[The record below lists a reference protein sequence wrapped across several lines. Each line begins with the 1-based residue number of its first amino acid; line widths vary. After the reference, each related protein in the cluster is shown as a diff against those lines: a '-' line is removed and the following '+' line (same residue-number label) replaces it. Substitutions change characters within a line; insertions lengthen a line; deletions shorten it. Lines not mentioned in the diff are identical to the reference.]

1 MATSIASQLQ
11 AIKSLV
17 LADEEPLK
25 RPFTRPSILFN
36 PKEAADI
43 DIDTILNIALSG
55 LEVLTSVDGRFR
67 DYKNDLF
74 SHKSKDLDRELM
86 GIEEN
91 NKINA
96 TISSYLRL
104 LSGHLQLPASLKT
117 LEYLIRR
124 YKIHVYNT
132 EELISC
138 ALPYHDTHAFV
149 RIVQLLNLGNNK
161 WKFLEGVK
169 VSGAPPPRTVI
180 VQQCIRDMGVLE
192 VLCNYAS
199 PTKKFL
205 PSRPT
210 INFCTAVV
218 VEALGSVTTVDS
230 DAVKRILPFVV
241 SGLQPGTKGGSDHKA
256 GALMIVALLANK
268 VALSPKL
275 VKSLIRSIAEI
286 AREDVKEST
295 DLQWFRL
302 SLMALINL
310 VQLQPVDMF
319 PKKALDIL
327 KEIRDIAE
335 LLLGLSQEFNID
347 RFLSVLLESL
357 VDYCSSDELC
367 HLTLISI
374 IEKVPMKNLVGHVV
388 SNILFS
394 CLRLS
399 QKDSNSTSSGSWAKR
414 TLVAINAKYPFELR
428 GAVRKFLEETKVKSK
443 KEDTGFEILSK
454 VLDGNIDVS
463 EAIPDS
469 KIWFALHHPKAEVR
483 RATLS
488 GLNSSGVLKTKAVD
502 PQRLV
507 TIQDA
512 ILHQLHDDDLTVVQA
527 ALSIDGLPGM
537 ISPSDLLEGLNDVLK
552 RCVII
557 LMSNSSDKLA
567 LAGDVAVS
575 CLKIVISSFPGMND
589 HFKKLSAMIFPLLLI
604 LPKTQKTNLKILELA
619 KEQKLPFYHNIAVV
633 SSKRKKS
640 EPGSLSSINME
651 IVSSLAETFLKHP
664 DEYLSLL
671 TESCRIGHSLA
682 LFEACFSV
690 LKSEWEV
697 FKYRFD
703 GSVNEFSAEILSWDC
718 RKFLD
723 QLFDTDIEALNTKL
737 LICIFWRLL
746 EAFILAMPADVLL
759 VGPLPDSLL
768 FSCLL
773 RLLWQVVIFA
783 IVVSCHTFYLV
794 MTVEYIYSLLPQDV
808 NERWYSRLEE
818 LFVFFANSRLKH
830 VFKEHRHYLVSKCKV
845 SLVRFLSKFFTEE
858 DVPAAVQIESLHCF
872 TFLCSQADD
881 SLLFELLAEFPSV
894 LIPLA
899 SDNQETR
906 VAAMG
911 CIDGLYALW
920 RRFDF
925 SSKKNGSTAL
935 WSHFLDDLLGLM
947 VQQKRLILSDK
958 KFLSSFM
965 TSLLSSSCNSLLVPE
980 SIGQRFD
987 QQTKDKTIAFI
998 LGSALKLSAFGKLMI
1013 LSLLKGL
1020 GSAILHVKDVRS
1032 FLSLLLERRS
1042 QHYIEL
1048 HSSSPKLSGNEIRIL
1063 CLLLES
1069 CASLFSLDNHD
1080 FNVYLVKALQVEMMS
1095 PEDPAVIEPCIAVL
1109 QKLSSQ
1115 FYTGLTTDMQEC
1127 LFCHLVL
1134 LFRHANGAVQ
1144 DAARE
1149 ALLRLNIMCSTVGQ
1163 VLDPILKQE
1172 SLVIG
1177 SAYGKKKKKSD
1188 EHQKSNFH
1196 ADAIYKGENAL
1207 SFLSSLLDI
1216 LLLKKDIANRDLL
1229 LGPLFKLLG
1238 KVFSDGWLQQGA
1250 AIAKDEKW
1258 IQSSSGI
1265 CQTISTTLIYIQQKL
1280 LIVLEDISA
1289 SLLHAIPLKDDIVN
1303 KVNVKMLVECAR
1315 STNDGV
1321 TRNHVFSLLSAAAKV
1336 LPDKILEHILDILA
1350 VIGEATITQN
1360 DSHSRHVF
1368 EVLISAIVPCWLS
1381 KTDDKDKI
1389 LQVFVNVLPEVAEH
1403 RRQSIVVY
1411 LLRTLGECDS
1421 LASLFVLLFRSL
1433 VSRKGLSYLSNT
1445 HASESFASF
1454 AQREWEYA
1462 FALQI
1467 CEQYSCGIW
1476 LPSLVM
1482 MLQKVGIGNL
1492 GQEMLMELLCAMEL
1506 ILHKMHDPEFAFKLG
1521 SEEDSDNIQRKLEEL
1536 MEQVVF
1542 LLQFVETRKKQ
1553 MSVPITTRKDLK
1565 ECMRAV
1571 LRSVTKVMNP
1581 AAYFKGIVNLLG
1593 NADGNVK
1600 KKALGL
1606 LCETVKDLDMAK
1618 PKHKRRRELDP
1629 DSNSRWF
1636 HLDDSAFESF
1646 RKMCSEVVLLVN
1658 NSTGES
1664 NISLKLTA
1672 VSTLEV
1678 LANRFASY
1686 DSVFNLCLVSVTNSI
1701 SSRNLALASSCLR
1714 TTGALVNVLG
1724 LKALAELPLIM
1735 ENVRKKSREISTY
1748 VDVQNESNEDKTQ
1761 RESLMASVLITLE
1774 AVIDKLGG
1782 FLNPY
1787 LGDITEL
1794 LVLCPEYLPG
1804 SDPKLKVK
1812 ADAVRRLLTDKI
1824 QVRLALPPLLK
1835 IYSGA
1840 VDAGDSSLVI
1850 AFEILG
1856 NIISRMDRSSIGG
1869 FHGKIFDQCLLALDL
1884 RRQHRVSIQ
1893 DIDIVEKSV
1902 ISTVISLTMKLT
1914 ETMFRPL
1921 FIRSIE
1927 WAESDVEDIGSMK
1940 SKSIDRAIVFYS
1952 LVNKLAESHRS
1963 LFVPYFKYLLEGCV
1977 QHLTDAR
1984 GVNTANSTRKKKKA
1998 RIQEAGTIKEQ
2009 NGSLSI
2015 NHWQLRALVISSLH
2029 KCFLYDTA
2037 SLKFLD
2043 STNFQVLLKPI
2054 VSQLAAEPPA
2064 GLEEHLNVPTVKE
2077 VDDLLVVCIGQM
2089 AVTAGTDLLW
2099 KPLNHEV
2106 LMQTRSE
2113 KVRSRILGLRIVK
2126 YFVENLKDEYLVLL
2140 AETIPF
2146 LGELLED
2153 VELPVKS
2160 LAQDIIKEMESLSGE
2175 SLRQYL

>member
-149 RIVQLLNLGNNK
+149 RIVQNNK

-773 RLLWQVVIFA
+773 RM
-783 IVVSCHTFYLV
+783 S
-794 MTVEYIYSLLPQDV
+794 M
-808 NERWYSRLEE
+808 
-818 LFVFFANSRLKH
+818 K
-830 VFKEHRHYLVSKCKV
+830 
-845 SLVRFLSKFFTEE
+845 

-1350 VIGEATITQN
+1350 VIGEATITQVLVLVVDASKKIFEIVQKFQRMFQVFWLKN

>member
-43 DIDTILNIALSG
+43 DTDTILNIALSG

-67 DYKNDLF
+67 NYKNDLF

-104 LSGHLQLPASLKT
+104 LSGHLELPASLKT

-132 EELISC
+132 EELILC

-286 AREDVKEST
+286 AREDVQEST

-335 LLLGLSQEFNID
+335 LLLGLSKEFNID

-357 VDYCSSDELC
+357 VDFCSSDELC

-374 IEKVPMKNLVGHVV
+374 IEKVPMKNLVGLVV

-414 TLVAINAKYPFELR
+414 TLVAINAKYPLELR

-488 GLNSSGVLKTKAVD
+488 GLNPSGVLKTKAVD

-671 TESCRIGHSLA
+671 TESCSNFKLSKTLFFMVLVQSLQMQNSRIGHSLA

-697 FKYRFD
+697 FEYRFD

-759 VGPLPDSLL
+759 
-768 FSCLL
+768 
-773 RLLWQVVIFA
+773 
-783 IVVSCHTFYLV
+783 
-794 MTVEYIYSLLPQDV
+794 
-808 NERWYSRLEE
+808 
-818 LFVFFANSRLKH
+818 
-830 VFKEHRHYLVSKCKV
+830 
-845 SLVRFLSKFFTEE
+845 
-858 DVPAAVQIESLHCF
+858 
-872 TFLCSQADD
+872 ADD

-899 SDNQETR
+899 SDNQEMR

-1115 FYTGLTTDMQEC
+1115 FYIGLTTDMQEC
-1127 LFCHLVL
+1127 LFRHLVL

-1196 ADAIYKGENAL
+1196 ADVIYKGENAL

-1238 KVFSDGWLQQGA
+1238 KVFSDDWLQQGA
-1250 AIAKDEKW
+1250 AFAKDEKS

-1321 TRNHVFSLLSAAAKV
+1321 TRNHVFSLLSAVAKV
-1336 LPDKILEHILDILA
+1336 VPDKILEHILDILA

-1421 LASLFVLLFRSL
+1421 LASLFVFLFRSL
-1433 VSRKGLSYLSNT
+1433 VSRKGLSYLNNT

-1467 CEQYSCGIW
+1467 CEQYSCSIW

-1492 GQEMLMELLCAMEL
+1492 CQEMLMELLCAMEL

-1571 LRSVTKVMNP
+1571 LRTVTKVMNP

-1606 LCETVKDLDMAK
+1606 LCETVKDLGMAK

-1646 RKMCSEVVLLVN
+1646 RKMCSEVVLLVD

-1686 DSVFNLCLVSVTNSI
+1686 DSVFNLCLASVTNSI

-1977 QHLTDAR
+1977 QHLTDAK
-1984 GVNTANSTRKKKKA
+1984 GVNTANSTRKKKA

>member
-43 DIDTILNIALSG
+43 DTDTILNIALSG

-67 DYKNDLF
+67 NYKNDLF

-104 LSGHLQLPASLKT
+104 LSGHLELPASLKT

-132 EELISC
+132 EELILC

-192 VLCNYAS
+192 AS

-286 AREDVKEST
+286 AREDVQEST

-335 LLLGLSQEFNID
+335 LLLGLSKEFNID

-357 VDYCSSDELC
+357 VDFCSSDELC

-374 IEKVPMKNLVGHVV
+374 IEKVPMKNLVGLVV

-414 TLVAINAKYPFELR
+414 TLVAINAKYPLELR

-488 GLNSSGVLKTKAVD
+488 GLNPSGVLKTKAVD

-633 SSKRKKS
+633 S
-640 EPGSLSSINME
+640 
-651 IVSSLAETFLKHP
+651 
-664 DEYLSLL
+664 
-671 TESCRIGHSLA
+671 RIGHSLA

-697 FKYRFD
+697 FEYRFD

-759 VGPLPDSLL
+759 
-768 FSCLL
+768 
-773 RLLWQVVIFA
+773 
-783 IVVSCHTFYLV
+783 
-794 MTVEYIYSLLPQDV
+794 
-808 NERWYSRLEE
+808 
-818 LFVFFANSRLKH
+818 
-830 VFKEHRHYLVSKCKV
+830 
-845 SLVRFLSKFFTEE
+845 
-858 DVPAAVQIESLHCF
+858 
-872 TFLCSQADD
+872 ADD

-899 SDNQETR
+899 SDNQEMR

-1115 FYTGLTTDMQEC
+1115 FYIGLTTDMQEC
-1127 LFCHLVL
+1127 LFRHLVL

-1196 ADAIYKGENAL
+1196 ADVIYKGENAL

-1238 KVFSDGWLQQGA
+1238 KVFSDDWLQQGA
-1250 AIAKDEKW
+1250 AFAKDEKS

-1321 TRNHVFSLLSAAAKV
+1321 TRNHVFSLLSAVAKV
-1336 LPDKILEHILDILA
+1336 VPDKILEHILDILA
-1350 VIGEATITQN
+1350 VIGEATITQVLVLVVDASKKIFEIVQKFRRMFQVFWLKN

-1421 LASLFVLLFRSL
+1421 LASLFVFLFRSL
-1433 VSRKGLSYLSNT
+1433 VSRKGLSYLNNT

-1467 CEQYSCGIW
+1467 CEQYSCSIW

-1492 GQEMLMELLCAMEL
+1492 CQEMLMELLCAMEL

-1571 LRSVTKVMNP
+1571 LRTVTKVMNP

-1606 LCETVKDLDMAK
+1606 LCETVKDLGMAK

-1646 RKMCSEVVLLVN
+1646 RKMCSEVVLLVD

-1686 DSVFNLCLVSVTNSI
+1686 DSVFNLCLASVTNSI

-1977 QHLTDAR
+1977 QHLTDAK
-1984 GVNTANSTRKKKKA
+1984 GVNTANSTRKKKA

>member
-773 RLLWQVVIFA
+773 RM
-783 IVVSCHTFYLV
+783 S
-794 MTVEYIYSLLPQDV
+794 M
-808 NERWYSRLEE
+808 
-818 LFVFFANSRLKH
+818 K
-830 VFKEHRHYLVSKCKV
+830 
-845 SLVRFLSKFFTEE
+845 

-1350 VIGEATITQN
+1350 VIGEATITQVLVLVVDASKKIFEIVQKFQRMFQVFWLKN

>member
-43 DIDTILNIALSG
+43 DTDTILNIALSG

-67 DYKNDLF
+67 NYKNDLF

-104 LSGHLQLPASLKT
+104 LSGHLELPASLKT

-132 EELISC
+132 EELILC

-192 VLCNYAS
+192 AS

-286 AREDVKEST
+286 AREDVQEST

-335 LLLGLSQEFNID
+335 LLLGLSKEFNID

-357 VDYCSSDELC
+357 VDFCSSDELC

-374 IEKVPMKNLVGHVV
+374 IEKVPMKNLVGLVV

-414 TLVAINAKYPFELR
+414 TLVAINAKYPLELR

-488 GLNSSGVLKTKAVD
+488 GLNPSGVLKTKAVD

-671 TESCRIGHSLA
+671 TESCSNFKLSKTLFFMVLVQSLQMQNSRIGHSLA

-697 FKYRFD
+697 FEYRFD

-773 RLLWQVVIFA
+773 RM
-783 IVVSCHTFYLV
+783 S
-794 MTVEYIYSLLPQDV
+794 M
-808 NERWYSRLEE
+808 
-818 LFVFFANSRLKH
+818 K
-830 VFKEHRHYLVSKCKV
+830 
-845 SLVRFLSKFFTEE
+845 

-899 SDNQETR
+899 SDNQEMR

-1115 FYTGLTTDMQEC
+1115 FYIGLTTDMQEC
-1127 LFCHLVL
+1127 LFRHLVL

-1196 ADAIYKGENAL
+1196 ADVIYKGENAL

-1238 KVFSDGWLQQGA
+1238 KVFSDDWLQQGA
-1250 AIAKDEKW
+1250 AFAKDEKS

-1321 TRNHVFSLLSAAAKV
+1321 TRNHVFSLLSAVAKV
-1336 LPDKILEHILDILA
+1336 VPDKILEHILDILA
-1350 VIGEATITQN
+1350 VIGEATITQVLVLVVDASKKIFEIVQKFRRMFQVFWLKN

-1421 LASLFVLLFRSL
+1421 LASLFVFLFRSL
-1433 VSRKGLSYLSNT
+1433 VSRKGLSYLNNT

-1467 CEQYSCGIW
+1467 CEQYSCSIW

-1492 GQEMLMELLCAMEL
+1492 CQEMLMELLCAMEL

-1571 LRSVTKVMNP
+1571 LRTVTKVMNP

-1606 LCETVKDLDMAK
+1606 LCETVKDLGMAK

-1646 RKMCSEVVLLVN
+1646 RKMCSEVVLLVD

-1686 DSVFNLCLVSVTNSI
+1686 DSVFNLCLASVTNSI

-1977 QHLTDAR
+1977 QHLTDAK
-1984 GVNTANSTRKKKKA
+1984 GVNTANSTRKKKA

>member
-759 VGPLPDSLL
+759 
-768 FSCLL
+768 
-773 RLLWQVVIFA
+773 
-783 IVVSCHTFYLV
+783 
-794 MTVEYIYSLLPQDV
+794 
-808 NERWYSRLEE
+808 
-818 LFVFFANSRLKH
+818 
-830 VFKEHRHYLVSKCKV
+830 
-845 SLVRFLSKFFTEE
+845 
-858 DVPAAVQIESLHCF
+858 
-872 TFLCSQADD
+872 ADD

-1350 VIGEATITQN
+1350 VIGEATITQVLVLVVDASKKIFEIVQKFQRMFQVFWLKN

>member
-1 MATSIASQLQ
+1 MASSIASQLQ

-67 DYKNDLF
+67 NYKNDLF
-74 SHKSKDLDRELM
+74 SYKSKDLDRELM

-117 LEYLIRR
+117 VEYLIRR

-132 EELISC
+132 EELILC

-205 PSRPT
+205 HSRPT

-218 VEALGSVTTVDS
+218 VEALGTVTTVDS

-241 SGLQPGTKGGSDHKA
+241 SGLQPVTKGGSEHKA
-256 GALMIVALLANK
+256 GALMVVALLANK

-275 VKSLIRSIAEI
+275 VNSLIRSIAEI

-310 VQLQPVDMF
+310 VQLQPVDMI

-335 LLLGLSQEFNID
+335 LLLGLSKEFNID
-347 RFLSVLLESL
+347 RFLAMLLESL
-357 VDYCSSDELC
+357 VDYSSSDELC

-374 IEKVPMKNLVGHVV
+374 IEKIPIKNLVGHVISKV
-388 SNILFS
+388 LLS

-399 QKDSNSTSSGSWAKR
+399 QKDSNSTPSGRWAKR
-414 TLVAINAKYPFELR
+414 ILVAINAKYPFELR
-428 GAVRKFLEETKVKSK
+428 EAVRKFLEETKVKSK
-443 KEDTGFEILSK
+443 KEDAGFESLSK
-454 VLDGNIDVS
+454 MLDGNIDVS
-463 EAIPDS
+463 EAISDS

-502 PQRLV
+502 SQRLV

-512 ILHQLHDDDLTVVQA
+512 ILHQLRDDDLTVVQA

-537 ISPSDLLEGLNDVLK
+537 ISPSDLLEGLDDVLK
-552 RCVII
+552 RCIII

-575 CLKIVISSFPGMND
+575 CLKVAISSFHGMND

-619 KEQKLPFYHNIAVV
+619 KEQKLPFYHNLAVV

-664 DEYLSLL
+664 DEFLSLV
-671 TESCRIGHSLA
+671 TESCSNFKLSKTLFFMVLMQSLLMQNKIGQSLA

-697 FKYRFD
+697 FEYAVD
-703 GSVNEFSAEILSWDC
+703 GSMNEFSAEILSWDC
-718 RKFLD
+718 RRFLD
-723 QLFDTDIEALNTKL
+723 QLFDTDLEALNKKL
-737 LICIFWRLL
+737 LICTFWRLL

-759 VGPLPDSLL
+759 
-768 FSCLL
+768 
-773 RLLWQVVIFA
+773 
-783 IVVSCHTFYLV
+783 
-794 MTVEYIYSLLPQDV
+794 DV

-830 VFKEHRHYLVSKCKV
+830 VFEEHRHYLVSKCKV
-845 SLVRFLSKFFTEE
+845 SLVHFLSKFFMEE

-920 RRFDF
+920 RRVDF
-925 SSKKNGSTAL
+925 SSKKNGNTAL
-935 WSHFLDDLLGLM
+935 WSHFLDELLGLM

-958 KFLSSFM
+958 KFLASFM

-987 QQTKDKTIAFI
+987 QQTKDKIIAFI

-1048 HSSSPKLSGNEIRIL
+1048 HKSSPKLSENEIRIL

-1069 CASLFSLDNHD
+1069 CTLLSSLDNHD
-1080 FNVYLVKALQVEMMS
+1080 FNVYLLKALQVEMMS
-1095 PEDPAVIEPCIAVL
+1095 PEDPAVIEPCITVL
-1109 QKLSSQ
+1109 QNLSSQ
-1115 FYTGLTTDMQEC
+1115 FYTGLATDMQEC
-1127 LFCHLVL
+1127 LFRHLVL

-1149 ALLRLNIMCSTVGQ
+1149 ALLRLNIMCSTVGRI
-1163 VLDPILKQE
+1163 LDPILKRE

-1196 ADAIYKGENAL
+1196 ADVIYKGEDAL
-1207 SFLSSLLDI
+1207 SFVSSLFDI

-1229 LGPLFKLLG
+1229 LGPLFNLLG

-1265 CQTISTTLIYIQQKL
+1265 SQTISTLIYIQQKM

-1289 SLLHAIPLKDDIVN
+1289 SLLHAIPLRDDIVN
-1303 KVNVKMLVECAR
+1303 KINVKMLVECAR

-1321 TRNHVFSLLSAAAKV
+1321 TRNHVFSLLSALAKV
-1336 LPDKILEHILDILA
+1336 VPEKLLEHILDILA
-1350 VIGEATITQN
+1350 VIGEATVTQN
-1360 DSHSRHVF
+1360 DSHSQRVF

-1389 LQVFVNVLPEVAEH
+1389 LQVFVNVLPEVTEH
-1403 RRQSIVVY
+1403 RRQLIVVY
-1411 LLRTLGECDS
+1411 ILRTLGECNS

-1433 VSRKGLSYLSNT
+1433 VSRKGLSYLNDA

-1467 CEQYSCGIW
+1467 CEQYSCSIW

-1521 SEEDSDNIQRKLEEL
+1521 SKEDSGNIQRKLEEL
-1536 MEQVVF
+1536 MEQVVS

-1553 MSVPITTRKDLK
+1553 ISVPIATKKDLK
-1565 ECMRAV
+1565 ECMHAV
-1571 LRSVTKVMNP
+1571 LRTVTDVMNP
-1581 AAYFKGIVNLLG
+1581 SAYFKGIVNLLG

-1600 KKALGL
+1600 KKALAL
-1606 LCETVKDLDMAK
+1606 LCETVKDLDLAK
-1618 PKHKRRRELDP
+1618 PKHKRRRELNP
-1629 DSNSRWF
+1629 NSSSRWL

-1646 RKMCSEVVLLVN
+1646 RRMCLEVVLLVD
-1658 NSTGES
+1658 NSSGES

-1678 LANRFASY
+1678 LANRFPSY
-1686 DSVFNLCLVSVTNSI
+1686 DSVFNSCLTSVTNSI

-1724 LKALAELPLIM
+1724 PKALAELPLIM
-1735 ENVRKKSREISTY
+1735 ENVRKKSHEISTY
-1748 VDVQNESNEDKTQ
+1748 VDVKNESNEDKTL

-1812 ADAVRRLLTDKI
+1812 ADVVRRLLTEKI

-1850 AFEILG
+1850 TFEIVG
-1856 NIISRMDRSSIGG
+1856 NIISRMDRSSVGG

-1893 DIDIVEKSV
+1893 DIDIVEESV
-1902 ISTVISLTMKLT
+1902 INTVISLTMKLT

-1927 WAESDVEDIGSMK
+1927 WAELDVEDVGSIK
-1940 SKSIDRAIVFYS
+1940 SKSIDRAITFYG
-1952 LVNKLAESHRS
+1952 LINKLAESHRS

-1984 GVNTANSTRKKKKA
+1984 GVNTVNSTRKKKKA
-1998 RIQEAGTIKEQ
+1998 RIQEAGIIKEQ

-2054 VSQLAAEPPA
+2054 VSQLVAEPPA
-2064 GLEEHLNVPTVKE
+2064 GLEEHLNVPSVKE

-2126 YFVENLKDEYLVLL
+2126 YFVENLKEEYLVLL

-2153 VELPVKS
+2153 VELSVKS
-2160 LAQDIIKEMESLSGE
+2160 LAQDIIKEMESMSGE

>member
-192 VLCNYAS
+192 AS

-671 TESCRIGHSLA
+671 TESCSNFKLSKTLFFMVLMQSLQMQNSRIGHSLA

-759 VGPLPDSLL
+759 
-768 FSCLL
+768 
-773 RLLWQVVIFA
+773 
-783 IVVSCHTFYLV
+783 
-794 MTVEYIYSLLPQDV
+794 
-808 NERWYSRLEE
+808 
-818 LFVFFANSRLKH
+818 
-830 VFKEHRHYLVSKCKV
+830 
-845 SLVRFLSKFFTEE
+845 
-858 DVPAAVQIESLHCF
+858 
-872 TFLCSQADD
+872 ADD

-1350 VIGEATITQN
+1350 VIGEATITQVLVLVVDASKKIFEIVQKFQRMFQVFWLKN

>member
-149 RIVQLLNLGNNK
+149 RIVQNNK

-192 VLCNYAS
+192 AS

-759 VGPLPDSLL
+759 
-768 FSCLL
+768 
-773 RLLWQVVIFA
+773 
-783 IVVSCHTFYLV
+783 
-794 MTVEYIYSLLPQDV
+794 
-808 NERWYSRLEE
+808 
-818 LFVFFANSRLKH
+818 
-830 VFKEHRHYLVSKCKV
+830 
-845 SLVRFLSKFFTEE
+845 
-858 DVPAAVQIESLHCF
+858 
-872 TFLCSQADD
+872 ADD

-1350 VIGEATITQN
+1350 VIGEATITQVLVLVVDASKKIFEIVQKFQRMFQVFWLKN

>member
-43 DIDTILNIALSG
+43 DTDTILNIALSG

-67 DYKNDLF
+67 NYKNDLF

-104 LSGHLQLPASLKT
+104 LSGHLELPASLKT

-132 EELISC
+132 EELILC

-192 VLCNYAS
+192 AS

-286 AREDVKEST
+286 AREDVQEST

-335 LLLGLSQEFNID
+335 LLLGLSKEFNID

-357 VDYCSSDELC
+357 VDFCSSDELC

-374 IEKVPMKNLVGHVV
+374 IEKVPMKNLVGLVV

-414 TLVAINAKYPFELR
+414 TLVAINAKYPLELR

-488 GLNSSGVLKTKAVD
+488 GLNPSGVLKTKAVD

-671 TESCRIGHSLA
+671 TESCSNFKLSKTLFFMVLVQSLQMQNSRIGHSLA

-697 FKYRFD
+697 FEYRFD

-759 VGPLPDSLL
+759 
-768 FSCLL
+768 
-773 RLLWQVVIFA
+773 
-783 IVVSCHTFYLV
+783 
-794 MTVEYIYSLLPQDV
+794 
-808 NERWYSRLEE
+808 
-818 LFVFFANSRLKH
+818 
-830 VFKEHRHYLVSKCKV
+830 
-845 SLVRFLSKFFTEE
+845 
-858 DVPAAVQIESLHCF
+858 
-872 TFLCSQADD
+872 ADD

-899 SDNQETR
+899 SDNQEMR

-1115 FYTGLTTDMQEC
+1115 FYIGLTTDMQEC
-1127 LFCHLVL
+1127 LFRHLVL

-1196 ADAIYKGENAL
+1196 ADVIYKGENAL

-1238 KVFSDGWLQQGA
+1238 KVFSDDWLQQGA
-1250 AIAKDEKW
+1250 AFAKDEKS

-1321 TRNHVFSLLSAAAKV
+1321 TRNHVFSLLSAVAKV
-1336 LPDKILEHILDILA
+1336 VPDKILEHILDILA

-1421 LASLFVLLFRSL
+1421 LASLFVFLFRSL
-1433 VSRKGLSYLSNT
+1433 VSRKGLSYLNNT

-1467 CEQYSCGIW
+1467 CEQYSCSIW

-1492 GQEMLMELLCAMEL
+1492 CQEMLMELLCAMEL

-1571 LRSVTKVMNP
+1571 LRTVTKVMNP

-1606 LCETVKDLDMAK
+1606 LCETVKDLGMAK

-1646 RKMCSEVVLLVN
+1646 RKMCSEVVLLVD

-1686 DSVFNLCLVSVTNSI
+1686 DSVFNLCLASVTNSI

-1977 QHLTDAR
+1977 QHLTDAK
-1984 GVNTANSTRKKKKA
+1984 GVNTANSTRKKKA

>member
-192 VLCNYAS
+192 AS

-759 VGPLPDSLL
+759 
-768 FSCLL
+768 
-773 RLLWQVVIFA
+773 
-783 IVVSCHTFYLV
+783 
-794 MTVEYIYSLLPQDV
+794 
-808 NERWYSRLEE
+808 
-818 LFVFFANSRLKH
+818 
-830 VFKEHRHYLVSKCKV
+830 
-845 SLVRFLSKFFTEE
+845 
-858 DVPAAVQIESLHCF
+858 
-872 TFLCSQADD
+872 ADD

-1350 VIGEATITQN
+1350 VIGEATITQVLVLVVDASKKIFEIVQKFQRMFQVFWLKN

>member
-192 VLCNYAS
+192 AS

-773 RLLWQVVIFA
+773 RM
-783 IVVSCHTFYLV
+783 S
-794 MTVEYIYSLLPQDV
+794 M
-808 NERWYSRLEE
+808 
-818 LFVFFANSRLKH
+818 K
-830 VFKEHRHYLVSKCKV
+830 
-845 SLVRFLSKFFTEE
+845 

-1350 VIGEATITQN
+1350 VIGEATITQVLVLVVDASKKIFEIVQKFQRMFQVFWLKN

>member
-1 MATSIASQLQ
+1 MATSITSQLQ

-25 RPFTRPSILFN
+25 RPFARPSILFN

-67 DYKNDLF
+67 NYKNDLF

-96 TISSYLRL
+96 TIGSYLRL

-124 YKIHVYNT
+124 YRIHVYNT
-132 EELISC
+132 EELILC

-230 DAVKRILPFVV
+230 DVVKRILPFVV
-241 SGLQPGTKGGSDHKA
+241 SGLQPGTKRGSDHKA

-286 AREDVKEST
+286 AREDVEEST

-310 VQLQPVDMF
+310 VQLQPVDVF

-335 LLLGLSQEFNID
+335 LLLGLSKEFNID
-347 RFLSVLLESL
+347 RFLAVLLESL
-357 VDYCSSDELC
+357 VDYSSSDELC

-374 IEKVPMKNLVGHVV
+374 IEKVSMKNLVGHVV

-414 TLVAINAKYPFELR
+414 TLVVINAKYPFELR
-428 GAVRKFLEETKVKSK
+428 GAVHKFLEEAKVKSK

-463 EAIPDS
+463 GAIPDS

-488 GLNSSGVLKTKAVD
+488 GLKSSGVLKTKAVD

-537 ISPSDLLEGLNDVLK
+537 ISPDNLLEGLGDVLK

-567 LAGDVAVS
+567 LAGDVAIS
-575 CLKIVISSFPGMND
+575 CLKIAISSFPGMND
-589 HFKKLSAMIFPLLLI
+589 HFKKLSALIFPLLLI

-619 KEQKLPFYHNIAVV
+619 KEQKLPFYHNLAVV
-633 SSKRKKS
+633 SIKRKKS
-640 EPGSLSSINME
+640 ESGSLSSINME

-671 TESCRIGHSLA
+671 TESCSNFKLSKTLFFMVLMQSLLMQNSRIGQSWA

-697 FKYRFD
+697 FEYRLD
-703 GSVNEFSAEILSWDC
+703 GCVNEFSAEILSWDC

-723 QLFDTDIEALNTKL
+723 QLFDTDVEALNSKL
-737 LICIFWRLL
+737 LICTFWRLL

-759 VGPLPDSLL
+759 
-768 FSCLL
+768 
-773 RLLWQVVIFA
+773 
-783 IVVSCHTFYLV
+783 
-794 MTVEYIYSLLPQDV
+794 DV

-818 LFVFFANSRLKH
+818 LFVFFANSRSNH

-845 SLVRFLSKFFTEE
+845 SLVRFLSKFFTEG

-911 CIDGLYALW
+911 CIDGLYALL

-958 KFLSSFM
+958 KFLASFM

-980 SIGQRFD
+980 SIRQRFD
-987 QQTKDKTIAFI
+987 QQTKDKIIAFI

-1013 LSLLKGL
+1013 LSLLKGV

-1042 QHYIEL
+1042 QHYIERY
-1048 HSSSPKLSGNEIRIL
+1048 SSSPKLSENEIRIL

-1095 PEDPAVIEPCIAVL
+1095 PEDPAVFEPCIAVL

-1127 LFCHLVL
+1127 LFRHLVL

-1196 ADAIYKGENAL
+1196 ADVMYKGENAL

-1216 LLLKKDIANRDLL
+1216 LLLKKDIANRHLL

-1238 KVFSDGWLQQGA
+1238 KVFSGDWLQQGA
-1250 AIAKDEKW
+1250 ATAKDEKW

-1289 SLLHAIPLKDDIVN
+1289 SLSHAIPLKDDIVN
-1303 KVNVKMLVECAR
+1303 KVNVKLLVECAR

-1321 TRNHVFSLLSAAAKV
+1321 TRNHMFSLLSALAKV
-1336 LPDKILEHILDILA
+1336 VPDKILEHILDILA

-1360 DSHSRHVF
+1360 DSHSQHVF

-1411 LLRTLGECDS
+1411 LLRTLGERDS
-1421 LASLFVLLFRSL
+1421 LASLFVLLFSSL
-1433 VSRKGLSYLSNT
+1433 VSRKGLSYFSNA

-1492 GQEMLMELLCAMEL
+1492 GQEMLVELLCAMEL

-1542 LLQFVETRKKQ
+1542 LLQFLETRKKQ
-1553 MSVPITTRKDLK
+1553 MSVPIATRKDLK
-1565 ECMRAV
+1565 ECMHAV
-1571 LRSVTKVMNP
+1571 LRTVTKVMNP
-1581 AAYFKGIVNLLG
+1581 AAFFKGIVNLLG

-1606 LCETVKDLDMAK
+1606 LCATVKDLDLAK

-1646 RKMCSEVVLLVN
+1646 REMCSEVVLLVDS
-1658 NSTGES
+1658 STGES

-1678 LANRFASY
+1678 LANRFPSY
-1686 DSVFNLCLVSVTNSI
+1686 DSVFNLCLMSVTNSI
-1701 SSRNLALASSCLR
+1701 SSCNLALASSCLR
-1714 TTGALVNVLG
+1714 TTGTLVNVLG

-1735 ENVRKKSREISTY
+1735 ENVRKKSRETSTY
-1748 VDVQNESNEDKTQ
+1748 VDVENESNEDKTL

-1812 ADAVRRLLTDKI
+1812 ADVVRRLLTDKI

-1856 NIISRMDRSSIGG
+1856 NLISRMDRLSIGG
-1869 FHGKIFDQCLLALDL
+1869 FHRKIFDQCLLALDL

-1921 FIRSIE
+1921 FIRSVE

-1940 SKSIDRAIVFYS
+1940 SKSIDRAIAFYS

-1984 GVNTANSTRKKKKA
+1984 GVNTATSAQKKKA
-1998 RIQEAGTIKEQ
+1998 RIQEAGTVKEQ
-2009 NGSLSI
+2009 NGTLSI
-2015 NHWQLRALVISSLH
+2015 NRWQLRALVISSLH

-2054 VSQLAAEPPA
+2054 VSQLVAEPPA

-2099 KPLNHEV
+2099 KPLNHEI

-2126 YFVENLKDEYLVLL
+2126 YFVEKLKEEYLVLL

-2160 LAQDIIKEMESLSGE
+2160 LAQDIIKEMESMSGE

>member
-43 DIDTILNIALSG
+43 DTDTILNIALSG

-67 DYKNDLF
+67 NYKNDLF

-104 LSGHLQLPASLKT
+104 LSGHLELPASLKT

-132 EELISC
+132 EELILC

-286 AREDVKEST
+286 AREDVQEST

-335 LLLGLSQEFNID
+335 LLLGLSKEFNID

-357 VDYCSSDELC
+357 VDFCSSDELC

-374 IEKVPMKNLVGHVV
+374 IEKVPMKNLVGLVV

-414 TLVAINAKYPFELR
+414 TLVAINAKYPLELR

-488 GLNSSGVLKTKAVD
+488 GLNPSGVLKTKAVD

-697 FKYRFD
+697 FEYRFD

-759 VGPLPDSLL
+759 
-768 FSCLL
+768 
-773 RLLWQVVIFA
+773 
-783 IVVSCHTFYLV
+783 
-794 MTVEYIYSLLPQDV
+794 
-808 NERWYSRLEE
+808 
-818 LFVFFANSRLKH
+818 
-830 VFKEHRHYLVSKCKV
+830 
-845 SLVRFLSKFFTEE
+845 
-858 DVPAAVQIESLHCF
+858 
-872 TFLCSQADD
+872 ADD

-899 SDNQETR
+899 SDNQEMR

-1115 FYTGLTTDMQEC
+1115 FYIGLTTDMQEC
-1127 LFCHLVL
+1127 LFRHLVL

-1196 ADAIYKGENAL
+1196 ADVIYKGENAL

-1238 KVFSDGWLQQGA
+1238 KVFSDDWLQQGA
-1250 AIAKDEKW
+1250 AFAKDEKS

-1321 TRNHVFSLLSAAAKV
+1321 TRNHVFSLLSAVAKV
-1336 LPDKILEHILDILA
+1336 VPDKILEHILDILA
-1350 VIGEATITQN
+1350 VIGEATITQVLVLVVDASKKIFEIVQKFRRMFQVFWLKN

-1421 LASLFVLLFRSL
+1421 LASLFVFLFRSL
-1433 VSRKGLSYLSNT
+1433 VSRKGLSYLNNT

-1467 CEQYSCGIW
+1467 CEQYSCSIW

-1492 GQEMLMELLCAMEL
+1492 CQEMLMELLCAMEL

-1571 LRSVTKVMNP
+1571 LRTVTKVMNP

-1606 LCETVKDLDMAK
+1606 LCETVKDLGMAK

-1646 RKMCSEVVLLVN
+1646 RKMCSEVVLLVD

-1686 DSVFNLCLVSVTNSI
+1686 DSVFNLCLASVTNSI

-1977 QHLTDAR
+1977 QHLTDAK
-1984 GVNTANSTRKKKKA
+1984 GVNTANSTRKKKA

>member
-43 DIDTILNIALSG
+43 DTDTILNIALSG

-67 DYKNDLF
+67 NYKNDLF

-104 LSGHLQLPASLKT
+104 LSGHLELPASLKT

-132 EELISC
+132 EELILC

-192 VLCNYAS
+192 AS

-286 AREDVKEST
+286 AREDVQEST

-335 LLLGLSQEFNID
+335 LLLGLSKEFNID

-357 VDYCSSDELC
+357 VDFCSSDELC

-374 IEKVPMKNLVGHVV
+374 IEKVPMKNLVGLVV

-414 TLVAINAKYPFELR
+414 TLVAINAKYPLELR

-488 GLNSSGVLKTKAVD
+488 GLNPSGVLKTKAVD

-633 SSKRKKS
+633 SSKRK
-640 EPGSLSSINME
+640 
-651 IVSSLAETFLKHP
+651 
-664 DEYLSLL
+664 
-671 TESCRIGHSLA
+671 
-682 LFEACFSV
+682 
-690 LKSEWEV
+690 SEWEV
-697 FKYRFD
+697 FEYRFD

-759 VGPLPDSLL
+759 
-768 FSCLL
+768 
-773 RLLWQVVIFA
+773 
-783 IVVSCHTFYLV
+783 
-794 MTVEYIYSLLPQDV
+794 
-808 NERWYSRLEE
+808 
-818 LFVFFANSRLKH
+818 
-830 VFKEHRHYLVSKCKV
+830 
-845 SLVRFLSKFFTEE
+845 
-858 DVPAAVQIESLHCF
+858 
-872 TFLCSQADD
+872 ADD

-899 SDNQETR
+899 SDNQEMR

-1115 FYTGLTTDMQEC
+1115 FYIGLTTDMQEC
-1127 LFCHLVL
+1127 LFRHLVL

-1196 ADAIYKGENAL
+1196 ADVIYKGENAL

-1238 KVFSDGWLQQGA
+1238 KVFSDDWLQQGA
-1250 AIAKDEKW
+1250 AFAKDEKS

-1321 TRNHVFSLLSAAAKV
+1321 TRNHVFSLLSAVAKV
-1336 LPDKILEHILDILA
+1336 VPDKILEHILDILA
-1350 VIGEATITQN
+1350 VIGEATITQVLVLVVDASKKIFEIVQKFRRMFQVFWLKN

-1421 LASLFVLLFRSL
+1421 LASLFVFLFRSL
-1433 VSRKGLSYLSNT
+1433 VSRKGLSYLNNT

-1467 CEQYSCGIW
+1467 CEQYSCSIW

-1492 GQEMLMELLCAMEL
+1492 CQEMLMELLCAMEL

-1571 LRSVTKVMNP
+1571 LRTVTKVMNP

-1606 LCETVKDLDMAK
+1606 LCETVKDLGMAK

-1646 RKMCSEVVLLVN
+1646 RKMCSEVVLLVD

-1686 DSVFNLCLVSVTNSI
+1686 DSVFNLCLASVTNSI

-1977 QHLTDAR
+1977 QHLTDAK
-1984 GVNTANSTRKKKKA
+1984 GVNTANSTRKKKA

-2043 STNFQVLLKPI
+2043 STNFQTKSQSIIFCIAFLESFHFKIYIRRLLLHSEVLLKPI

>member
-43 DIDTILNIALSG
+43 DTDTILNIALSG

-67 DYKNDLF
+67 NYKNDLF

-104 LSGHLQLPASLKT
+104 LSGHLELPASLKT

-132 EELISC
+132 EELILC

-286 AREDVKEST
+286 AREDVQEST

-357 VDYCSSDELC
+357 VDFCSSDELC

-414 TLVAINAKYPFELR
+414 TLVAINAKYPLELR

-488 GLNSSGVLKTKAVD
+488 GLNPSGVLKTKAVD

-671 TESCRIGHSLA
+671 TESCSNFKLSKTLFFMVLMQSLQMQNSRIGHSLA

-759 VGPLPDSLL
+759 
-768 FSCLL
+768 
-773 RLLWQVVIFA
+773 
-783 IVVSCHTFYLV
+783 
-794 MTVEYIYSLLPQDV
+794 DV

-845 SLVRFLSKFFTEE
+845 SLVCFLSKFFTE

-899 SDNQETR
+899 SDNQEMR

-1115 FYTGLTTDMQEC
+1115 FYIGLTTDMQEC
-1127 LFCHLVL
+1127 LFRHLVL

-1433 VSRKGLSYLSNT
+1433 VSRKGLSYLNNT

-1571 LRSVTKVMNP
+1571 LRTVTKVMNP

-1606 LCETVKDLDMAK
+1606 LCETVKDLGMAK

-1646 RKMCSEVVLLVN
+1646 RKMCSEVVLLVD

-1686 DSVFNLCLVSVTNSI
+1686 DSVFNLCLASVTNSI

-1977 QHLTDAR
+1977 QHLTDAK
-1984 GVNTANSTRKKKKA
+1984 GVNTANSTRKKKA